1 MKAVGIDDDISLFQ
15 AEREPACLPNL
26 YTTVQ
31 YLQST
36 AKGKGIEGLVDE
48 VEYGMFFGKSSTQ
61 GFGAL
66 IELVS
71 FFGWNHDIG
80 CNDNIRSHLP

>member
-1 MKAVGIDDDISLFQ
+1 MEAVGIDDDISLFQ

-26 YTTVQ
+26 YTTIQ
-31 YLQST
+31 HLKST
-36 AKGKGIEGLVDE
+36 AKGKGIEGLVEE
-48 VEYGMFFGKSSTQ
+48 VEDGMFFGKSSTQ

-71 FFGWNHDIG
+71 LFGWNHDIG

>member
-1 MKAVGIDDDISLFQ
+1 MEAVGIDDDISLFQ

-31 YLQST
+31 YLKST
-36 AKGKGIEGLVDE
+36 AKGKGIEGLVEE
-48 VEYGMFFGKSSTQ
+48 VEDGMFFGKSSTQ

-66 IELVS
+66 VELVS
-71 FFGWNHDIG
+71 LFGWNHDIG
-80 CNDNIRSHLP
+80 CNDNIRPHLP